1 MKPSDEKRK
10 FILSTLF
17 KQNPDFDDSVTDF
30 LFTSGKGK
38 GYAKLDIQR
47 ELVSMDSK
55 HDGLL
60 QIRYLLD
67 TQGHGGVVLSAT
79 SGWLSSKGED
89 YLDDLNH
96 AWKRKFWLMFQIY
109 VWPIITATASGILVW
124 YLSHK

>member
-17 KQNPDFDDSVTDF
+17 KQNTDFNDSVTDF

-38 GYAKLDIQR
+38 GYTKLDIQR

-89 YLDDLNH
+89 YLDDLNN
-96 AWKRKFWLMFQIY
+96 AWKRNLWLKVQIY
-109 VWPIITATASGILVW
+109 GWPIVVVLLDHFLT
-124 YLSHK
+124 YLLGK

>member
-17 KQNPDFDDSVTDF
+17 KQNTNLDDSVTDA
-30 LFTSGKGK
+30 LFSSGKDK
-38 GYAKLDIQR
+38 GYTKLDIQR
-47 ELVSMDSK
+47 ELVSMDSE

-67 TQGHGGVVLSAT
+67 AQGYGGFVFSAT

-89 YLDDLNH
+89 CLDDLNN
-96 AWKRKFWLMFQIY
+96 AKKRKFWLMFQIY
-109 VWPIITATASGILVW
+109 AWPVVVAVITQLIIHLF
-124 YLSHK
+124 K